1 MIQGRNPLK
10 NLMKW
15 KWYIMSKKEVKVRE
29 KLGST
34 VICRHCGKPFTKK
47 HKIEYYC
54 SDECRHEVELAQWR
68 ARSQR
73 YRDKKKQLKLEQEQ
87 QMEQNDTVDTVE
99 TTDTTVENGL

>member
-1 MIQGRNPLK
+1 MEQNK
-10 NLMKW
+10 N
-15 KWYIMSKKEVKVRE
+15 KEVKVRE

-68 ARSQR
+68 ERSKR
-73 YRDKKKQLKLEQEQ
+73 YRARKKLEKQQLEQ
-87 QMEQNDTVDTVE
+87 QMEQMEQKQDVDT
-99 TTDTTVENGL
+99 DL